1 MSDIKIGIIGGSGVY
16 EIEGIK
22 ILKELKVKTPFGSP
36 SDVIRIGELEGV
48 KIAFLPRHAVGHKI
62 MPSEINSRANIF
74 ALKKIGVEKIISIS
88 ACGSLKEEI
97 KPRDFVIPDQLFD
110 RTKSVSPTF
119 FGDGIVAH
127 IGFAEPYCPQL
138 RKILVETAKSLAMPV
153 HDGGV
158 YVCME
163 GPQFSTK
170 AESKVYR
177 SLGFSVIGMTSL
189 PEAKLAREAEI
200 CFATVSLATDYDVWK
215 EGEEVSVEKVIANMK
230 VLTGNVQKL
239 IKSII
244 VKLEGERKCS
254 CKDALK
260 HSIMT
265 SPKAMNPRTKKKLEL
280 LIKKYI

>member
-1 MSDIKIGIIGGSGVY
+1 MREAKIAIIGGSGVY

-22 ILKELKVKTPFGSP
+22 ILKELKIKTPFGLP
-36 SDVIRIGELEGV
+36 SDKIRIGELEGV

-62 MPSEINSRANIF
+62 MPSEVNSRANIF

-110 RTKSVSPTF
+110 RTKSRPSTF

-127 IGFAEPYCPQL
+127 VSFAEPYCPQL
-138 RKILVETAKSLAMPV
+138 RKILIKTAKSLALPV
-153 HDGGV
+153 HDGGT
-158 YVCME
+158 YICIE

-177 SLGFSVIGMTSL
+177 SLGFSVIGMTNL
-189 PEAKLAREAEI
+189 PEAKLAREAEM

-215 EGEEVSVEKVIANMK
+215 EGEEVSVEKVMANMK
-230 VLTGNVQKL
+230 VLTTNVKKL
-239 IKSII
+239 VKSVIIK
-244 VKLEGERKCS
+244 LQGERNCS

-260 HSIMT
+260 YAIMT
-265 SPKAMNPRTKKKLEL
+265 SPKVMNPKTKKKISL
-280 LIKKYI
+280 LIEKYI